1 MSLCK
6 HCGIEIKDDTDVC
19 PLCGFAL
26 EHPHDSTNMYPDVV
40 KITKKISIAAR
51 IYVTAAILLVLICIG
66 ANYNDYA
73 TTGRLWCLVVAGG
86 LVLTYLILKVG
97 VEYEYG
103 YHVKTFTM
111 VFSSFLYLLLVDAV
125 YGFPRWSLNFAYPI
139 MILGIDVVA
148 LVLMIVNFRNWQS
161 YIPWQIF
168 MLSLAV
174 VGVILA
180 QLHVITRPRL
190 IWITLGITGFFFI
203 ATVIIGGGRAHSELK
218 RRFHFI

>member
-6 HCGIEIKDDTDVC
+6 HCGIEIKDDAEVC

-26 EHPHDSTNMYPDVV
+26 EHPHDETNMYPDIV

-51 IYVTAAILLVLICIG
+51 IYVTLAIMTVLICIG
-66 ANYNDYA
+66 VNYYDYE
-73 TTGRLWCLVVAGG
+73 TTHRLWCLVVAGA
-86 LVLTYLILKVG
+86 LVLVYVILKVG
-97 VEYEYG
+97 VENEYG
-103 YHVKTFTM
+103 YHIKTFTV
-111 VFSSFLYLLLVDAV
+111 VFSSFLYLLMVDAV

-139 MILGIDVVA
+139 MILAIDVVV

-174 VGVILA
+174 IGAILA
-180 QLHVITRPRL
+180 HFGIIRMPRL
-190 IWITLGITGFFFI
+190 IWITLSITAFFFI
-203 ATVIIGGGRAHSELK
+203 ATVIIGGGRAISELK
-218 RRFHFI
+218 RRFHLL

>member
-6 HCGIEIKDDTDVC
+6 HCKIEIKDDAEVC

-26 EHPHDSTNMYPDVV
+26 QHPHDETNMYPDIV
-40 KITKKISIAAR
+40 KITKKISVAAR
-51 IYVTAAILLVLICIG
+51 IYVTLAIMLVLLCIG
-66 ANYNDYA
+66 FNYYDYE
-73 TTGRLWCLVVAGG
+73 TTGRLWCIVVAGA
-86 LVLTYLILKVG
+86 LVLVYLILKVG

-103 YHVKTFTM
+103 YHIKTFTV

-125 YGFPRWSLNFAYPI
+125 YGFPRWSLNYVYPV

-168 MLSLAV
+168 MLALAV
-174 VGVILA
+174 IGVILSRF
-180 QLHVITRPRL
+180 HVITRPRL

-203 ATVIIGGGRAHSELK
+203 ATVIIGGGRALSELR
-218 RRFHFI
+218 RRFHLI